1 MRPKISMGSMP
12 VWPTLCALMAQVT
25 NASSTTMTLGTA
37 PSPSAKHASS
47 ATAATASAASP
58 AVRRRRRRA
67 PGAAASSA
75 AVGEAAST
83 RATATE
89 PRVSRTRET
98 AFGRMFFAM
107 TPTPQPIITPIPR
120 LDTMPCAA
128 ATSQSP
134 AAVPPTT
141 MPKLPMS
148 TPAHHTATAPVP
160 TRKPTAR
167 SMGERYT
174 PNATPGRAT
183 LPNSREGMAP
193 NPSRSAVN
201 RPASPMAPNSFLPVE
216 PPESPAT
223 SVCAAAWPMGY
234 SSSASSM
241 KCRRSRAVHTRPS
254 TTPASATASI
264 WNQSIS
270 VACPSIQA
278 PGMVKASPPATMA
291 PADMTVCVTFASL
304 RFVCPR
310 AFRKNREMM
319 AAKMMGQGSAPIL
332 RAV

>member
-1 MRPKISMGSMP
+1 MGSMP
-12 VWPTLCALMAQVT
+12 VWPTLWALMAQVT
-25 NASSTTMTLGTA
+25 NASSTTMTLGSA
-37 PSPSAKHASS
+37 PSPSAKHKSN

-58 AVRRRRRRA
+58 AGRRRRRRVA
-67 PGAAASSA
+67 GQPGASPAAGA
-75 AVGEAAST
+75 GEPAFP
-83 RATATE
+83 RFTATE
-89 PRVSRTRET
+89 PRVSLSSDT

-107 TPTPQPIITPIPR
+107 TPTPQPIMTPIPR
-120 LDTMPCAA
+120 LDTMPCAPA
-128 ATSQSP
+128 VSQSP
-134 AAVPPTT
+134 AAVPPTM

-148 TPAHHTATAPVP
+148 APANHTATAPVP

-167 SMGERYT
+167 SMGDRYT

-193 NPSRSAVN
+193 SPSRRAVN
-201 RPASPMAPNSFLPVE
+201 RPASPMVPNSFLPVE

-264 WNQSIS
+264 CHQSIS
-270 VACPSIQA
+270 AACPSIQA
-278 PGMVKASPPATMA
+278 PGMVNASPPATMA
-291 PADMTVCVTFASL
+291 PADMTVCVTFASF
-304 RFVCPR
+304 RFVRPR